1 MRLSEQKKGGKKQQ
15 QQDFLWIFLHAY
27 NKVYKKINNVVE
39 LQVENYSGRLEILDK
54 ALLSRFNNKL
64 LS

>member
-1 MRLSEQKKGGKKQQ
+1 MRLSMQRKGGKKQQ
-15 QQDFLWIFLHAY
+15 QQDLLWIFLHAY
-27 NKVYKKINNVVE
+27 KKVNKKINNVVE

-54 ALLSRFNNKL
+54 ALLSRFNNKV